1 MFELRFT
8 ENILPI
14 RKYFRLKTVS
24 CTVVEKGV
32 TSSNE
37 TLSKIPLSVFIKNI
51 DDFIVHNIEYVVKP
65 LCYKESNW
73 YGLLTTWF
81 NLRIF
86 KSSLHQ
92 LLFEIK
98 RLVILLIEN
107 LSNQPFSFF
116 YSILLLISSIISNDI
131 LKSLNS

>member
-1 MFELRFT
+1 MFELPFS

-24 CTVVEKGV
+24 CTVVEKGGHFV
-32 TSSNE
+32 QWNFVKNTI
-37 TLSKIPLSVFIKNI
+37 KCFIKNI

-116 YSILLLISSIISNDI
+116 YSILLLISPIISNDI